1 MRKTIKIMGA
11 LISAIIVLL
20 VIVLFIA
27 VPFRADNDHMSPL
40 IQKGDRMIVNQ
51 LTPRLNMIHHADMI
65 VYHKDGQLHLGRII
79 GEPGQSIEIK
89 AQQLYVDNQ
98 PVKDDWLKQIGVQ
111 NWSSKMLSEQES
123 DIISPSHYVVMN
135 RLSSSKESEAFG
147 TVHKNDIIGTILIR
161 YYPFEKMTVNF
172 KD

>member
-27 VPFRADNDHMSPL
+27 VPFRADNDYMSPL

-98 PVKDDWLKQIGVQ
+98 PVKDDWVKQIGVQ

-135 RLSSSKESEAFG
+135 QLSSSKESEAFG
-147 TVHKNDIIGTILIR
+147 TVHKNDIIGRILIR